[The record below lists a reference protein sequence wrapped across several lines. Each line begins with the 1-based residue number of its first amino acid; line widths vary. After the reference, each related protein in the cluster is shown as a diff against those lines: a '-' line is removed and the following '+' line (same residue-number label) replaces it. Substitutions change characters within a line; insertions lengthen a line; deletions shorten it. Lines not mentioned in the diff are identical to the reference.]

1 MYIVNGNAYKFE
13 DGTLMTAAILLDGTV
28 DVEWVEVSDFSET
41 PEWLMAIAVKHALRR
56 ALEVA
61 P

>member
-13 DGTLMTAAILLDGTV
+13 DGTLMSAATMLDGTV
-28 DVEWVEVSDFSET
+28 DTDWIEVSDFSET
-41 PEWLMAIAVKHALRR
+41 PEWLVAIAVKHALRR

-61 P
+61 A